1 MLLYDIIEERY
12 NESLIRESK
21 EISTERG
28 RMKREYTGRIR
39 VLRNK
44 VTRRKRVEEEYYLIV
59 GKVSEIDYKF
69 HLNKE
74 IKTNWE
80 RRR

>member
-1 MLLYDIIEERY
+1 MLLYDIIDERY
-12 NESLIRESK
+12 NDTLKRESK

-28 RMKREYTGRIR
+28 LIKKEYTGKIR

-69 HLNKE
+69 HWNKE

>member
-1 MLLYDIIEERY
+1 MILYDIIENRY
-12 NESLIRESK
+12 NESLIRESS

-28 RMKREYTGRIR
+28 LIKKEYTGRIR

-44 VTRRKRVEEEYYLIV
+44 ITKKKIVQEEYYMLV
-59 GKVSEIDYKF
+59 YKLSEIDYKYYW
-69 HLNKE
+69 HKKLE
-74 IKTNWE
+74 TNWE

>member
-1 MLLYDIIEERY
+1 MLLYDIIEKRY
-12 NESLIRESK
+12 NESLIRESS

-28 RMKREYTGRIR
+28 LIKKEYTGRIR
-39 VLRNK
+39 VLRNRI
-44 VTRRKRVEEEYYLIV
+44 TRRKRVEEEYYLIV

>member
-1 MLLYDIIEERY
+1 
-12 NESLIRESK
+12 
-21 EISTERG
+21 
-28 RMKREYTGRIR
+28 MKREYTGRIR

-44 VTRRKRVEEEYYLIV
+44 VTRKKRVEEEYYLIV

-69 HLNKE
+69 HWNKE